1 MKSQAIA
8 SFDDKTQ
15 PGGFLSRK
23 MSDTQKISIAL
34 GWRQI
39 HSRKHHCVNR
49 CCHSNP
55 CLNGGVCQELCDTFS
70 PRFNCTCPGSYSGQ
84 RCGKMKQPRS
94 CKDNASNGALISG
107 KYDIFNSANE
117 SIPVHCDFPK

>member
-39 HSRKHHCVNR
+39 QSRKTSLCEQMLPLQSLSEWRGVRSYVTLSAPGLTVPVLAHILVNDAKR
-49 CCHSNP
+49 
-55 CLNGGVCQELCDTFS
+55 
-70 PRFNCTCPGSYSGQ
+70 
-84 RCGKMKQPRS
+84 
-94 CKDNASNGALISG
+94 
-107 KYDIFNSANE
+107 
-117 SIPVHCDFPK
+117 

>member
-39 HSRKHHCVNR
+39 HSRKTSLCEQMLPLQSLSEWR
-49 CCHSNP
+49 
-55 CLNGGVCQELCDTFS
+55 GV
-70 PRFNCTCPGSYSGQ
+70 SGA
-84 RCGKMKQPRS
+84 M
-94 CKDNASNGALISG
+94 
-107 KYDIFNSANE
+107 
-117 SIPVHCDFPK
+117 